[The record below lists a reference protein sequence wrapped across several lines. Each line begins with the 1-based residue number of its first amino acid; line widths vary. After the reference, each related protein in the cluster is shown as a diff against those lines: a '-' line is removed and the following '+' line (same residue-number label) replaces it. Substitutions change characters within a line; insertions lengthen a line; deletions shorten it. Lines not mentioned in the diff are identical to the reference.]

1 MLVQPADTNTTTV
14 LVIQLRYIVGRHQ
27 MTATLQSRDE
37 DQQSTT
43 IQLNIRL
50 NRFHLYL

>member
-14 LVIQLRYIVGRHQ
+14 LVIQLRYRVERHQ

-37 DQQSTT
+37 DQRSTN
-43 IQLNIRL
+43 IQLN
-50 NRFHLYL
+50 N